1 MDFNGKRTR
10 VFEEG
15 EKLTSSQK
23 ICNDNELAA
32 IERTAS

>member
-15 EKLTSSQK
+15 KNLTSSQK

-32 IERTAS
+32 NERTAS